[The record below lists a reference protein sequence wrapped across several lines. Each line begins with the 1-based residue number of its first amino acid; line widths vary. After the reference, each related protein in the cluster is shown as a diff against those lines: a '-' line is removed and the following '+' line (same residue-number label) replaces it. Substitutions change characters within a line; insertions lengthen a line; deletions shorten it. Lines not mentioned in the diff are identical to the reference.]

1 MKRVSSPAGAYGVAM
16 VAVSVGMAL
25 PMVTKPF
32 VGQSAPW
39 LSFVPAVLLSAWY
52 GGFIPGIITSLMLVV
67 ANLTLGGVLFTSNP
81 TAASRAFGASMFMVA
96 ALAIC
101 LVIRALRK
109 AQAAVQ
115 AERDR
120 LELILRDLPVGVLIA
135 TEEGRVELANPAAI
149 EICGAAIRP
158 GETGRK
164 RGRSNVR

>member
-1 MKRVSSPAGAYGVAM
+1 MKRVSSPAGAYGVAI

-67 ANLTLGGVLFTSNP
+67 ANLTLGGVLFTTNP

-135 TEEGRVELANPAAI
+135 TDEGTVELANPAAM
-149 EICGAAIRP
+149 EIYGTAIRP
-158 GETGRK
+158 GDALLK
-164 RGRSNVR
+164 RRPA